1 MKKSKIT
8 HQKILTV
15 AEELFT
21 THQLNKVTVEQISKL
36 SHINRSTFYR
46 HFPSFEDLIIELVE
60 EKITTINRPLNINP
74 YNEFLVLLQ
83 VIEDNFLL
91 FQHIITQLDQF
102 HYRFQQLLNVRLHEI
117 KLTEFANIDINNPAN
132 VELFYNV
139 VIAIFSSWLL
149 SPKKINKQDVNSFVV
164 KHFFNV
170 FENNKD

>member
-1 MKKSKIT
+1 MKKAEIT
-8 HQKILTV
+8 HRKILTI

-21 THQLNKVTVEQISKL
+21 THELNKVTVEQISKL

-46 HFPSFEDLIIELVE
+46 HFPSYEDLIIELVQ
-60 EKITTINRPLNINP
+60 EKITIINRPLNINP

-102 HYRFQQLLNVRLHEI
+102 HYRFQQLLSERLHEI
-117 KLTEFANIDINNPAN
+117 QLTEFTNSNINNPADA
-132 VELFYNV
+132 ELFYNV

-149 SPKKINKQDVNSFVV
+149 SPDTINKQDVKNFVS
-164 KHFFNV
+164 KHFFNY
-170 FENNKD
+170 